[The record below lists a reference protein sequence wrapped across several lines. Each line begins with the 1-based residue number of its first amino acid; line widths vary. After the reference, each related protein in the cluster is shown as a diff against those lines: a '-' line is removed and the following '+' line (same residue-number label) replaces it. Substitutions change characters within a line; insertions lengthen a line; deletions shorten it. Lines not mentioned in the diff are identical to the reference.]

1 MATVKALRSND
12 ASAVLSQLYRNAL
25 YRPASRT
32 LHLPRYPEVFYY
44 LDLQPS
50 GSEGEVKRGP
60 NKRAEWD
67 APDSTEVEWRAVG
80 LVARLPLFGS
90 CVAPSRSLRP
100 PHKTNRGTAPLD
112 RPGVPL

>member
-1 MATVKALRSND
+1 M
-12 ASAVLSQLYRNAL
+12 
-25 YRPASRT
+25 
-32 LHLPRYPEVFYY
+32 
-44 LDLQPS
+44 
-50 GSEGEVKRGP
+50 KRGP

-67 APDSTEVEWRAVG
+67 APDPTEVEWRAVG
-80 LVARLPLFGS
+80 LVARLPLSGS